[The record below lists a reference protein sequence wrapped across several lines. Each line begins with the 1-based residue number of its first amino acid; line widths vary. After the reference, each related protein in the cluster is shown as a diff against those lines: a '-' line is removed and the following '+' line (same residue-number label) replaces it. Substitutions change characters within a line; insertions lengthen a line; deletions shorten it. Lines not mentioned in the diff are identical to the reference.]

1 MSVKVEN
8 LDNNMAKLT
17 VEVEADRLNEAIKKA
32 YNRQKKSISIPGFRK
47 GKVPQQ
53 MIEKMYGA
61 EIFFDEAAN
70 ILIQE
75 EYPKA
80 YDECD
85 LDIVSQPEVEVVQI
99 EKGKPF
105 IFTAEV
111 AVKPEVTLGKYKG
124 VTVTRMDASV
134 SDEEVEKEIES
145 QLSRNARTIDVTD
158 RAAQKGDT
166 VVLDF
171 DGSVDGVPFEGGK
184 AEGYTLE
191 LGSNSFIPG
200 FEDQLCG
207 KNLEEDIDV
216 NVTFPEDYHAE
227 ELAGKPALFKCKLH
241 KISAKELPELDA
253 DFAEDQGFD
262 SVDDYKAD
270 VKKNLEE
277 RKAASIK
284 RTQEDEALG
293 KIVADSKMDVPEKM
307 IDTQVNQ
314 MLNEYA
320 QNLAQ
325 SGLSFEQYMQF
336 TGMTLDQLKAQMRPD
351 ATDRIKASLV
361 LEAIAKAEGFEGTD
375 EDVDAKLDEMAA
387 QYGMPADDLKK
398 NIPDSEKENM
408 KNEIAMEK
416 AINFVTE
423 NMKQRAK
430 AKKKEEKKEEKKD
443 EE

>member
-17 VEVEADRLNEAIKKA
+17 IEVEADRLVEATKKA
-32 YNRQKKSISIPGFRK
+32 YNRQKNSISIPGFRK

-53 MIEKMYGA
+53 MVEKMYGP

-80 YDECD
+80 YDECG

-111 AVKPEVTLGKYKG
+111 ALKPEVKLGKYNG
-124 VTVTRMDASV
+124 ITVTRIDTTV
-134 SDEEVEKEIES
+134 SDEDIENEIKS
-145 QLSRNARTIDVTD
+145 QLSRNARSIDVTD
-158 RAAQKGDT
+158 RAAQMGDT

-184 AEGYTLE
+184 SENYTLE

-227 ELAGKPALFKCKLH
+227 ELAGKAALFKCKLH
-241 KISAKELPELDA
+241 KITAKELPELNDE
-253 DFAEDQGFD
+253 FAEDQGFD
-262 SVDDYKAD
+262 SVADYKED
-270 VKKNLEE
+270 VKKTLTE
-277 RKAASIK
+277 RKENAAK
-284 RTQEDEALG
+284 RTQEDEALA
-293 KIVADSKMDVPEKM
+293 KIIADSKMDIPEAM
-307 IDTQVNQ
+307 VDFQVNQ

-320 QNLAQ
+320 RNLSQ

-351 ATDRIKASLV
+351 AEDRIKGSLV

-375 EDVDAKLDEMAA
+375 EDVEKKIEEMAE
-387 QYGMPADDLKK
+387 QYGMKAEDIKK
-398 NIPDSEKENM
+398 NIPDAEKENM
-408 KNEIAMEK
+408 KKDVALEK

-423 NMKQRAK
+423 NMKLRAK
-430 AKKKEEKKEEKKD
+430 PKKKAEKEAEAK
-443 EE
+443 

>member
-17 VEVEADRLNEAIKKA
+17 IEVEADRLNEAIKKA
-32 YNRQKKSISIPGFRK
+32 YNRQKNKISVPGFRK

-53 MIEKMYGA
+53 MIEKMYGS
-61 EIFFDEAAN
+61 EIFYDDAAN
-70 ILIQE
+70 FLIQE

-85 LDIVSQPEVEVVQI
+85 LDIVSQPDVEVVQI

-124 VTVTRMDASV
+124 ITVTRLETEV
-134 SDEEVEKEIES
+134 SDEEVDKEIES

-158 RAAQKGDT
+158 RAAQMGDT

-171 DGSVDGVPFEGGK
+171 DGSVDGVPFDGGK
-184 AEGYTLE
+184 AENYTLE

-227 ELAGKPALFKCKLH
+227 ELAGKAALFKCKLH

-270 VKKNLEE
+270 VKKTLED
-277 RKAASIK
+277 RKAASVK

-408 KNEIAMEK
+408 KNEIALEK
-416 AINFVTE
+416 AINFVTD
-423 NMKQRAK
+423 NMKLRAK
-430 AKKKEEKKEEKKD
+430 AKKKAEKKD

>member
-1 MSVKVEN
+1 MN
-8 LDNNMAKLT
+8 AKLF
-17 VEVEADRLNEAIKKA
+17 LKMLKILL
-32 YNRQKKSISIPGFRK
+32 
-47 GKVPQQ
+47 QQ
-53 MIEKMYGA
+53 MIEKMYGP

-80 YDECD
+80 YDECG

-111 AVKPEVTLGKYKG
+111 ALKPEVKLGKYNG
-124 VTVTRMDASV
+124 ITVTRVDTTV
-134 SDEEVEKEIES
+134 SDEDVEKEIES
-145 QLSRNARTIDVTD
+145 QLSRNARSIDVTD
-158 RAAQKGDT
+158 RAAKMGDT

-184 AEGYTLE
+184 SENYTLE

-227 ELAGKPALFKCKLH
+227 ELAGKAALFKCKLH
-241 KISAKELPELDA
+241 KITAKELPELNDE
-253 DFAEDQGFD
+253 FAEDQGFD
-262 SVDDYKAD
+262 SVADYKED
-270 VKKNLEE
+270 VKKTLTE
-277 RKAASIK
+277 RKENAAK
-284 RTQEDEALG
+284 RTQEDEALA
-293 KIVADSKMDVPEKM
+293 KIIADSKMDIPDAMV
-307 IDTQVNQ
+307 DFQVNQ
-314 MLNEYA
+314 MLSEYA
-320 QNLAQ
+320 NNLRQ

-351 ATDRIKASLV
+351 AEDRIKGSLV

-375 EDVDAKLDEMAA
+375 EDVEKKIEEMAE
-387 QYGMPADDLKK
+387 QYGMKADDIKK

-408 KNEIAMEK
+408 KKDVALEK

-423 NMKQRAK
+423 NMKLRAK
-430 AKKKEEKKEEKKD
+430 PKKKAEKEADAE
-443 EE
+443 

>member
-17 VEVEADRLNEAIKKA
+17 IEVEADRLVEATKKA
-32 YNRQKKSISIPGFRK
+32 YNRQKNSISIPGFRK

-53 MIEKMYGA
+53 MVEKMYGP

-80 YDECD
+80 YDECG

-111 AVKPEVTLGKYKG
+111 ALKPEVKLGKYNG
-124 VTVTRMDASV
+124 ITVTRIDTTV
-134 SDEEVEKEIES
+134 SDEDVENEIKS
-145 QLSRNARTIDVTD
+145 QLTRNARSIDVTD
-158 RAAQKGDT
+158 RAAQMGDT

-184 AEGYTLE
+184 SENYTLE

-227 ELAGKPALFKCKLH
+227 ELAGKAALFKCKLH
-241 KISAKELPELDA
+241 KITAKELPELNDE
-253 DFAEDQGFD
+253 FAEDQGFD
-262 SVDDYKAD
+262 SVADYKED
-270 VKKNLEE
+270 VKKTLTE
-277 RKAASIK
+277 RKENAAK
-284 RTQEDEALG
+284 RTQEDEALA
-293 KIVADSKMDVPEKM
+293 KIIADSKMDIPDAMV
-307 IDTQVNQ
+307 DFQVNQ
-314 MLNEYA
+314 MLSEYA
-320 QNLAQ
+320 NNLRQ

-351 ATDRIKASLV
+351 AEDRIKGSLV

-375 EDVDAKLDEMAA
+375 EDVEKKIEEMAE
-387 QYGMPADDLKK
+387 QYGMKAEDIKK

-408 KNEIAMEK
+408 KKDVALEK

-423 NMKQRAK
+423 NMKLRAK
-430 AKKKEEKKEEKKD
+430 PKKKAEKEAEAK
-443 EE
+443 

>member
-17 VEVEADRLNEAIKKA
+17 IEVEADRLVEATKKA
-32 YNRQKKSISIPGFRK
+32 YNRQKNSISIPGFRK

-53 MIEKMYGA
+53 MIEKMYGP

-80 YDECD
+80 YDECG

-111 AVKPEVTLGKYKG
+111 ALKPEVKLGKYNG
-124 VTVTRMDASV
+124 ITVTRQDITV
-134 SDEEVEKEIES
+134 TDEDVENEIKS
-145 QLSRNARTIDVTD
+145 QLSRNARSIDVTD
-158 RAAQKGDT
+158 RAAQMGDT

-184 AEGYTLE
+184 SENYTLE

-216 NVTFPEDYHAE
+216 NVTFPKDYHAE
-227 ELAGKPALFKCKLH
+227 ELAGKEALFKCKLH
-241 KISAKELPELDA
+241 KITAKELPELNDE
-253 DFAEDQGFD
+253 FAEDQGFD
-262 SVDDYKAD
+262 SVADYKED
-270 VKKNLEE
+270 VKKTLTE
-277 RKAASIK
+277 RKENAAK
-284 RTQEDEALG
+284 RTQEDEALA
-293 KIVADSKMDVPEKM
+293 KIIADSKMDIPDAM
-307 IDTQVNQ
+307 IDFQVNQ

-320 QNLAQ
+320 NNLAQ

-351 ATDRIKASLV
+351 AEDRIKGSLV

-375 EDVDAKLDEMAA
+375 EEVEKKIEEMAE
-387 QYGMPADDLKK
+387 QYGMKADDIKK

-408 KNEIAMEK
+408 KKDIALEK

-423 NMKQRAK
+423 NMKLRAK
-430 AKKKEEKKEEKKD
+430 AKKKAEKEADAE
-443 EE
+443 

>member
-17 VEVEADRLNEAIKKA
+17 IEVEADRLVEATKKA
-32 YNRQKKSISIPGFRK
+32 YNRQKNSISIPGFRK

-53 MIEKMYGA
+53 MVEKMYGP

-80 YDECD
+80 YDECG

-111 AVKPEVTLGKYKG
+111 ALKPEVKLGKYNG
-124 VTVTRMDASV
+124 ITVTRIDTTV
-134 SDEEVEKEIES
+134 SDEDVEKEIKS
-145 QLSRNARTIDVTD
+145 QLTRNARSIDVTD
-158 RAAQKGDT
+158 RAAQMGDT

-184 AEGYTLE
+184 SENYTLE

-227 ELAGKPALFKCKLH
+227 ELAGKAALFKCKLH
-241 KISAKELPELDA
+241 KITAKELPELNDE
-253 DFAEDQGFD
+253 FAEDQGFD
-262 SVDDYKAD
+262 SVADYKED
-270 VKKNLEE
+270 VKKTLTE
-277 RKAASIK
+277 RKENAAK
-284 RTQEDEALG
+284 RTQEDEALA
-293 KIVADSKMDVPEKM
+293 KIIADSKMDIPDAMV
-307 IDTQVNQ
+307 DFQVNQ

-320 QNLAQ
+320 RNLSQ

-351 ATDRIKASLV
+351 AEDRIKGSLV

-375 EDVDAKLDEMAA
+375 EDVEKKIEEMAE
-387 QYGMPADDLKK
+387 QYGMKAEDIKK
-398 NIPDSEKENM
+398 NIPDAEKENM
-408 KNEIAMEK
+408 KKDVALEK

-423 NMKQRAK
+423 NMKLRAK
-430 AKKKEEKKEEKKD
+430 PKKKAEKEAEEK
-443 EE
+443 

>member
-17 VEVEADRLNEAIKKA
+17 IEVEADRLVEATKKA
-32 YNRQKKSISIPGFRK
+32 YNRQKNSISIPGFRK

-53 MIEKMYGA
+53 MIEKMYGP

-80 YDECD
+80 YDECG

-111 AVKPEVTLGKYKG
+111 ALKPEVKLGKYNG
-124 VTVTRMDASV
+124 ITVTRVDTTV
-134 SDEEVEKEIES
+134 SDEDVEKEIES
-145 QLSRNARTIDVTD
+145 QLSRNARSIDVTD
-158 RAAQKGDT
+158 RAAKMGDT

-184 AEGYTLE
+184 SENYTLE

-227 ELAGKPALFKCKLH
+227 ELAGKAALFKCKLH
-241 KISAKELPELDA
+241 KITAKELPELNDE
-253 DFAEDQGFD
+253 FAEDQGFD
-262 SVDDYKAD
+262 SVADYKED
-270 VKKNLEE
+270 VKKTLTE
-277 RKAASIK
+277 RKENAAK
-284 RTQEDEALG
+284 RTQEDEALA
-293 KIVADSKMDVPEKM
+293 KIIADSKMDIPDAMV
-307 IDTQVNQ
+307 DFQVNQ
-314 MLNEYA
+314 MLSEYA
-320 QNLAQ
+320 NNLRQ

-351 ATDRIKASLV
+351 AEDRIKGSLV

-375 EDVDAKLDEMAA
+375 EDVEKKIEEMAE
-387 QYGMPADDLKK
+387 QYGMKADDIKK

-408 KNEIAMEK
+408 KKDVALEK

-423 NMKQRAK
+423 NMKLRAK
-430 AKKKEEKKEEKKD
+430 PKKKAEKEADAE
-443 EE
+443 

>member
-17 VEVEADRLNEAIKKA
+17 IEVEADRLVEATKKA
-32 YNRQKKSISIPGFRK
+32 YNRQKNSISIPGFRK

-53 MIEKMYGA
+53 MIEKMYGP

-80 YDECD
+80 YDECG

-111 AVKPEVTLGKYKG
+111 ALKPEVKLGKYNG
-124 VTVTRMDASV
+124 ITVTRIDTTV
-134 SDEEVEKEIES
+134 SDEDVEKEIKS
-145 QLSRNARTIDVTD
+145 QLTRNARSIDVTD
-158 RAAQKGDT
+158 RAAQMGDT

-184 AEGYTLE
+184 SENYTLE

-227 ELAGKPALFKCKLH
+227 ELAGKAALFKCKLH
-241 KISAKELPELDA
+241 KITAKELPELNDE
-253 DFAEDQGFD
+253 FAEDQGFD
-262 SVDDYKAD
+262 SVADYKED
-270 VKKNLEE
+270 VKKTLTE
-277 RKAASIK
+277 RKENAAK
-284 RTQEDEALG
+284 RTQEDEALA
-293 KIVADSKMDVPEKM
+293 KIIADSKMDIPDAMV
-307 IDTQVNQ
+307 DFQVNQ
-314 MLNEYA
+314 MLSEYA
-320 QNLAQ
+320 NNLRQ

-351 ATDRIKASLV
+351 AEDRIKGSLV

-375 EDVDAKLDEMAA
+375 EDVEKKIEEMAE
-387 QYGMPADDLKK
+387 QYGMKVEDIKK

-408 KNEIAMEK
+408 KKDVALEK

-423 NMKQRAK
+423 NMKLRAK
-430 AKKKEEKKEEKKD
+430 PKKKAEKEAEEK
-443 EE
+443 

>member
-32 YNRQKKSISIPGFRK
+32 YNRQKNRISVPGFRK

-53 MIEKMYGA
+53 MIEKMYGP
-61 EIFFDEAAN
+61 EIFFDDAAN
-70 ILIQE
+70 LLIQE

-80 YDECD
+80 YDESG
-85 LDIVSQPEVEVVQI
+85 LDIVSQPEIEVVQI
-99 EKGKPF
+99 EKGKTF

-111 AVKPEVTLGKYKG
+111 ALKPEVKLGKYNG
-124 VTVTRMDASV
+124 ITVTRLDTTV
-134 SDEEVEKEIES
+134 SDEEVDKEIES
-145 QLSRNARTIDVTD
+145 QLSRNARTIEVND
-158 RAAQKGDT
+158 RAAQMGDT
-166 VVLDF
+166 VELDF

-227 ELAGKPALFKCKLH
+227 ELAGKAALFKCKLH

-262 SVDDYKAD
+262 SVDEYKAD
-270 VKKNLEE
+270 VKKTLEE
-277 RKAASIK
+277 RKAASVK
-284 RTQEDEALG
+284 RTQEDEALA
-293 KIVADSKMDVPEKM
+293 KIVADSKMDVPEAM

-336 TGMTLDQLKAQMRPD
+336 TGMTVDQLKAQMRPD

-375 EDVDAKLDEMAA
+375 EDVDKKLDEMAA

-398 NIPDSEKENM
+398 NIPANEKENM
-408 KNEIAMEK
+408 KQEIALEK
-416 AINFVTE
+416 AINFVTD
-423 NMKQRAK
+423 NMKLRAK
-430 AKKKEEKKEEKKD
+430 AKKKAEKKD

>member
-17 VEVEADRLNEAIKKA
+17 IEVEADRLVEATKKA
-32 YNRQKKSISIPGFRK
+32 YNRQKNSISIPGFRK

-53 MIEKMYGA
+53 MVEKMYGP

-80 YDECD
+80 YDECG

-111 AVKPEVTLGKYKG
+111 ALKPEVKLGKYNG
-124 VTVTRMDASV
+124 ITVTRVDTTV
-134 SDEEVEKEIES
+134 SDEDVENEIKS
-145 QLSRNARTIDVTD
+145 QLTRNARSIDVTD
-158 RAAQKGDT
+158 RAAQMGDT

-184 AEGYTLE
+184 SENYTLE

-227 ELAGKPALFKCKLH
+227 ELAGKAALFKCKLH
-241 KISAKELPELDA
+241 KITAKELPELNDE
-253 DFAEDQGFD
+253 FAEDQGFD
-262 SVDDYKAD
+262 SVADYKED
-270 VKKNLEE
+270 VKKTLTE
-277 RKAASIK
+277 RKENAAK
-284 RTQEDEALG
+284 RTQEDEALA
-293 KIVADSKMDVPEKM
+293 KIIADSKMDIPDAMV
-307 IDTQVNQ
+307 DFQVNQ

-320 QNLAQ
+320 RNLSQ

-351 ATDRIKASLV
+351 AEDRIKGSLV

-375 EDVDAKLDEMAA
+375 EDVEKKIEEMAE
-387 QYGMPADDLKK
+387 QYGMKAEDIKK
-398 NIPDSEKENM
+398 NIPDAEKENM
-408 KNEIAMEK
+408 KKDVALEK

-423 NMKQRAK
+423 NMKLRAK
-430 AKKKEEKKEEKKD
+430 PKKKAEKEAEEK
-443 EE
+443 

>member
-17 VEVEADRLNEAIKKA
+17 IEVEADRLVEATKKA
-32 YNRQKKSISIPGFRK
+32 YNRQKNSISIPGFRK

-53 MIEKMYGA
+53 MIEKMYGP

-80 YDECD
+80 YDECG

-111 AVKPEVTLGKYKG
+111 ALKPEVKLGKYNG
-124 VTVTRMDASV
+124 ITVTRQDITV
-134 SDEEVEKEIES
+134 TDEDVENEIKS
-145 QLSRNARTIDVTD
+145 QLSRNARSIDVTD
-158 RAAQKGDT
+158 RAAQMGDT

-184 AEGYTLE
+184 SENYTLE

-216 NVTFPEDYHAE
+216 NVTFPKDYHAE
-227 ELAGKPALFKCKLH
+227 ELAGKKALFKCKLH
-241 KISAKELPELDA
+241 KITAKELPELNDE
-253 DFAEDQGFD
+253 FAEDQGFD
-262 SVDDYKAD
+262 SVADYKED
-270 VKKNLEE
+270 VKKTLTE
-277 RKAASIK
+277 RKENAAK
-284 RTQEDEALG
+284 RTQEDEALA
-293 KIVADSKMDVPEKM
+293 KIIADSKMDIPDAM
-307 IDTQVNQ
+307 IDFQVNQ

-320 QNLAQ
+320 NNLAQ

-351 ATDRIKASLV
+351 AEDRIKGSLV

-375 EDVDAKLDEMAA
+375 EDVEKKIEEMAE
-387 QYGMPADDLKK
+387 QYGMKADDIKK

-408 KNEIAMEK
+408 KKDVALEK

-423 NMKQRAK
+423 NMKLRAK
-430 AKKKEEKKEEKKD
+430 PKKKAEKEADAE
-443 EE
+443 

>member
-17 VEVEADRLNEAIKKA
+17 IEVEADRLVEATKKA
-32 YNRQKKSISIPGFRK
+32 YNRQKNSISIPGFRK

-53 MIEKMYGA
+53 MIEKMYGP

-80 YDECD
+80 YDECG

-111 AVKPEVTLGKYKG
+111 ALKPDVKLGKYNG
-124 VTVTRMDASV
+124 ITVTRIDTTV
-134 SDEEVEKEIES
+134 SDEDVEKEIKS
-145 QLSRNARTIDVTD
+145 QLTRNARSIDVTD
-158 RAAQKGDT
+158 RAAQMGDI

-184 AEGYTLE
+184 SENYTLE

-227 ELAGKPALFKCKLH
+227 ELAGKAALFKCKLH
-241 KISAKELPELDA
+241 KITAKELPELNDE
-253 DFAEDQGFD
+253 FAEDQGFD
-262 SVDDYKAD
+262 SVADYKED
-270 VKKNLEE
+270 VKKTLIE
-277 RKAASIK
+277 RKENAAK
-284 RTQEDEALG
+284 RTQEDEALA
-293 KIVADSKMDVPEKM
+293 KIIADSKMDIPDAMV
-307 IDTQVNQ
+307 DFQVNQ
-314 MLNEYA
+314 MLSEYA
-320 QNLAQ
+320 NNLRQ

-351 ATDRIKASLV
+351 AEDRIKGSLV

-375 EDVDAKLDEMAA
+375 EDVEKKIEEMAE
-387 QYGMPADDLKK
+387 QYGMKVEDIKK

-408 KNEIAMEK
+408 KKDVALEK

-423 NMKQRAK
+423 NMKLRAK
-430 AKKKEEKKEEKKD
+430 PKKKAEKEAEEK
-443 EE
+443 

>member
-1 MSVKVEN
+1 
-8 LDNNMAKLT
+8 
-17 VEVEADRLNEAIKKA
+17 
-32 YNRQKKSISIPGFRK
+32 
-47 GKVPQQ
+47 
-53 MIEKMYGA
+53 
-61 EIFFDEAAN
+61 
-70 ILIQE
+70 
-75 EYPKA
+75 
-80 YDECD
+80 
-85 LDIVSQPEVEVVQI
+85 
-99 EKGKPF
+99 
-105 IFTAEV
+105 
-111 AVKPEVTLGKYKG
+111 
-124 VTVTRMDASV
+124 MDASV

-284 RTQEDEALG
+284 RSQEDEALG

-387 QYGMPADDLKK
+387 QYGMPVDDLKK

-408 KNEIAMEK
+408 KNEIALEK

>member
-32 YNRQKKSISIPGFRK
+32 YNRQKNSISIPGFRK

-53 MIEKMYGA
+53 MVEKMYGA

-408 KNEIAMEK
+408 KNEIALEK

-430 AKKKEEKKEEKKD
+430 AKKKEEKKD

>member
-17 VEVEADRLNEAIKKA
+17 IEVEADRLVEATKKA
-32 YNRQKKSISIPGFRK
+32 YNRQKNSISIPGFRK

-53 MIEKMYGA
+53 MVEKMYGP

-80 YDECD
+80 YDECG

-111 AVKPEVTLGKYKG
+111 ALKPEVKLGKYNG
-124 VTVTRMDASV
+124 ITVTRIDTTV
-134 SDEEVEKEIES
+134 SDEDVENEIKS
-145 QLSRNARTIDVTD
+145 QLTRNARSIDVTD
-158 RAAQKGDT
+158 RAAQMGDT

-184 AEGYTLE
+184 SENYTLE

-227 ELAGKPALFKCKLH
+227 ELAGKAALFKCKLH
-241 KISAKELPELDA
+241 KITAKELPELNDE
-253 DFAEDQGFD
+253 FAEDQGFD
-262 SVDDYKAD
+262 SVADYKED
-270 VKKNLEE
+270 VKKTLTE
-277 RKAASIK
+277 RKENAAK
-284 RTQEDEALG
+284 RTQEDEALA
-293 KIVADSKMDVPEKM
+293 KIIADSKMDIPDAMV
-307 IDTQVNQ
+307 DFQVNQ

-320 QNLAQ
+320 RNLSQ

-351 ATDRIKASLV
+351 AEDRIKGSLV

-375 EDVDAKLDEMAA
+375 EDVEKKIEEMAE
-387 QYGMPADDLKK
+387 QYGMKAEDIKK
-398 NIPDSEKENM
+398 NIPDAEKENM
-408 KNEIAMEK
+408 KKDVALEK

-423 NMKQRAK
+423 NMKLRAK
-430 AKKKEEKKEEKKD
+430 PKKKAEKEAEAK
-443 EE
+443 

>member
-17 VEVEADRLNEAIKKA
+17 IEVEADRLVEATKKA
-32 YNRQKKSISIPGFRK
+32 YNRQKNSISIPGFRK

-53 MIEKMYGA
+53 MVEKMYGP

-80 YDECD
+80 YDECG

-111 AVKPEVTLGKYKG
+111 ALKPEVKLGKYNG
-124 VTVTRMDASV
+124 ITVTRIDTTV
-134 SDEEVEKEIES
+134 SDEDVENEIKS
-145 QLSRNARTIDVTD
+145 QLSRNARSIDVTD
-158 RAAQKGDT
+158 RAAQMGDT

-184 AEGYTLE
+184 SENYTLE

-227 ELAGKPALFKCKLH
+227 ELAGKAALFKCKLH
-241 KISAKELPELDA
+241 KITAKELPELNDE
-253 DFAEDQGFD
+253 FAEDQGFD
-262 SVDDYKAD
+262 SVADYKED
-270 VKKNLEE
+270 VKKTLTE
-277 RKAASIK
+277 RKENAAK
-284 RTQEDEALG
+284 RTQEDEALA
-293 KIVADSKMDVPEKM
+293 KIIADSKMDIPEAM
-307 IDTQVNQ
+307 VDFQVNQ

-320 QNLAQ
+320 RNLSQ

-351 ATDRIKASLV
+351 AEDRIKGSLV

-375 EDVDAKLDEMAA
+375 EDVEKKIEEMAE
-387 QYGMPADDLKK
+387 QYGMKAEDIKK
-398 NIPDSEKENM
+398 NIPDAEKENM
-408 KNEIAMEK
+408 KKDVALEK

-423 NMKQRAK
+423 NMKLRAK
-430 AKKKEEKKEEKKD
+430 PKKKAEKEAEA
-443 EE
+443 E

>member
-32 YNRQKKSISIPGFRK
+32 YNRQKNRISVPGFRK

-53 MIEKMYGA
+53 MIEKMYGP
-61 EIFFDEAAN
+61 EIFFDDAAN
-70 ILIQE
+70 LLIQE

-80 YDECD
+80 YDECG
-85 LDIVSQPEVEVVQI
+85 LDIVSQPEIEVVQI
-99 EKGKPF
+99 EKGKTF

-111 AVKPEVTLGKYKG
+111 ALKPEVKLGKYNG
-124 VTVTRMDASV
+124 ITVTRLDTTV
-134 SDEEVEKEIES
+134 SDEEVDKEIES
-145 QLSRNARTIDVTD
+145 QLSRNARTIEVND
-158 RAAQKGDT
+158 RAAQMGDT

-227 ELAGKPALFKCKLH
+227 ELAGKAALFKCKLH
-241 KISAKELPELDA
+241 KISAKELPELDN

-262 SVDDYKAD
+262 SVEDYKAD
-270 VKKNLEE
+270 VKKTLEE
-277 RKAASIK
+277 RKAASVK
-284 RTQEDEALG
+284 RTQEDEALA
-293 KIVADSKMDVPEKM
+293 KIVADSKMDVPEAM

-336 TGMTLDQLKAQMRPD
+336 TGMTVDQLKAQMRPD

-361 LEAIAKAEGFEGTD
+361 LEAIAKAEGFEGSD
-375 EDVDAKLDEMAA
+375 EDVDKKLDEMAA

-408 KNEIAMEK
+408 KQEIALEQ
-416 AINFVTE
+416 AINFVTD
-423 NMKQRAK
+423 NMKLRAK
-430 AKKKEEKKEEKKD
+430 AKKKAEKKD

>member
-17 VEVEADRLNEAIKKA
+17 IEVEADRLVEATKKA
-32 YNRQKKSISIPGFRK
+32 YNRQKNSISIPGFRK

-53 MIEKMYGA
+53 MVEKMYGP

-80 YDECD
+80 YDECG

-111 AVKPEVTLGKYKG
+111 ALKPEVKLGKYNG
-124 VTVTRMDASV
+124 ITVTRIDTTV
-134 SDEEVEKEIES
+134 SDEDVENEIKS
-145 QLSRNARTIDVTD
+145 QLTRNARSIDVTD
-158 RAAQKGDT
+158 RAAQMGDT
-166 VVLDF
+166 VILDF

-184 AEGYTLE
+184 SENYTLE

-227 ELAGKPALFKCKLH
+227 ELAGKAALFKCKLH
-241 KISAKELPELDA
+241 KITAKELPELNDE
-253 DFAEDQGFD
+253 FAEDQGFD
-262 SVDDYKAD
+262 SVADYKED
-270 VKKNLEE
+270 VKKTLTE
-277 RKAASIK
+277 RKENAAK
-284 RTQEDEALG
+284 RTQEDEALA
-293 KIVADSKMDVPEKM
+293 KIIADSKMDIPDAMV
-307 IDTQVNQ
+307 DFQVNQ
-314 MLNEYA
+314 MLSEYA
-320 QNLAQ
+320 NNLRQ

-351 ATDRIKASLV
+351 AEDRIKGSLV

-375 EDVDAKLDEMAA
+375 EDVEKKIEEMAE
-387 QYGMPADDLKK
+387 QYGMKAEDIKK

-408 KNEIAMEK
+408 KKDVALEK

-423 NMKQRAK
+423 NMKLRAK
-430 AKKKEEKKEEKKD
+430 PKKKAEKEADAE
-443 EE
+443 

>member
-17 VEVEADRLNEAIKKA
+17 IEVEADRLVEATKKA

-53 MIEKMYGA
+53 MIEKMYGP

-80 YDECD
+80 YDECG

-111 AVKPEVTLGKYKG
+111 ALKPEVKLGKYNG
-124 VTVTRMDASV
+124 ITVTRQDITV
-134 SDEEVEKEIES
+134 TDEDVENEIKS
-145 QLSRNARTIDVTD
+145 QLSRNARSIDVTD
-158 RAAQKGDT
+158 RAAQMGDT

-184 AEGYTLE
+184 SENYTLE

-216 NVTFPEDYHAE
+216 NVTFPKDYHAE
-227 ELAGKPALFKCKLH
+227 ELAGKKALFKCKLH
-241 KISAKELPELDA
+241 KITTKELPELNDE
-253 DFAEDQGFD
+253 FAEDQGFD
-262 SVDDYKAD
+262 SVADYKED
-270 VKKNLEE
+270 VKKTLTE
-277 RKAASIK
+277 RKENAAK
-284 RTQEDEALG
+284 RTQEDEALA
-293 KIVADSKMDVPEKM
+293 KIIADSKMDIPDAM
-307 IDTQVNQ
+307 IDFQVNQ

-320 QNLAQ
+320 NNLAQ

-336 TGMTLDQLKAQMRPD
+336 TGMTLEQLKAQMRPD
-351 ATDRIKASLV
+351 AEDRIKGSLV

-375 EDVDAKLDEMAA
+375 EDVEKKIEEMAE
-387 QYGMPADDLKK
+387 QYGMKADDIKK

-408 KNEIAMEK
+408 KKDVALEK

-423 NMKQRAK
+423 NMKLRAK
-430 AKKKEEKKEEKKD
+430 PKKKAEKEADAE
-443 EE
+443 

>member
-32 YNRQKKSISIPGFRK
+32 YNRQKNSISIPGFRK

-145 QLSRNARTIDVTD
+145 QLSRNARTIEVTD
-158 RAAQKGDT
+158 RAAQNGDT

-284 RTQEDEALG
+284 RSQEDEALG

-408 KNEIAMEK
+408 KNEIALEK

-430 AKKKEEKKEEKKD
+430 AKKKEEKKD

>member
-17 VEVEADRLNEAIKKA
+17 IEVEADRLVEATKKA
-32 YNRQKKSISIPGFRK
+32 YNRQKNSISIPGFRK

-53 MIEKMYGA
+53 MIEKMYGP

-80 YDECD
+80 YDECG

-111 AVKPEVTLGKYKG
+111 ALKPEVKLGKYNG
-124 VTVTRMDASV
+124 ITVTRQDITV
-134 SDEEVEKEIES
+134 TDEDVENEIKS
-145 QLSRNARTIDVTD
+145 QLSRNARSIDVTD
-158 RAAQKGDT
+158 RAAQMGDT

-184 AEGYTLE
+184 SENYTLE

-227 ELAGKPALFKCKLH
+227 ELAGKAALFKCKLH
-241 KISAKELPELDA
+241 KITAKELPELNDE
-253 DFAEDQGFD
+253 FAEDQGFD
-262 SVDDYKAD
+262 SVADYKED
-270 VKKNLEE
+270 VKKTLTE
-277 RKAASIK
+277 RKENAAK
-284 RTQEDEALG
+284 RTQEDEALA
-293 KIVADSKMDVPEKM
+293 KIIADSKMDIPDAM
-307 IDTQVNQ
+307 IDFQVNQ

-320 QNLAQ
+320 NNLAQ

-351 ATDRIKASLV
+351 AEDRIKGSLV

-375 EDVDAKLDEMAA
+375 EDVEKKIEEMAE
-387 QYGMPADDLKK
+387 QYGMKADDIKK

-408 KNEIAMEK
+408 KKDVALEK

-423 NMKQRAK
+423 NMKLRAK
-430 AKKKEEKKEEKKD
+430 PKKKAEKEAEAK
-443 EE
+443 

>member
-17 VEVEADRLNEAIKKA
+17 VEVEASRLDEAMKKA
-32 YNRQKKSISIPGFRK
+32 YNRQKNRISIPGFRK

-53 MIEKMYGA
+53 MVEKMYGP
-61 EIFFDEAAN
+61 EIFFDDAAN
-70 ILIQE
+70 FLIQE

-80 YDECD
+80 YDECG
-85 LDIVSQPEVEVVQI
+85 LEIVSQPQVEVVQI

-111 AVKPEVTLGKYKG
+111 ALKPEVTLGKYKG
-124 VTVTRMDASV
+124 VTVTRLDNEV

-145 QLSRNARTIDVTD
+145 QLSRDARTIEVTD
-158 RAAQKGDT
+158 RAAEMGDT

-191 LGSNSFIPG
+191 LGSGSFIPG
-200 FEDQLCG
+200 FEEQLVG
-207 KNLEEDIDV
+207 KNLEEDVDV

-241 KISAKELPELDA
+241 KISTKELPELTA
-253 DFAEDQGFD
+253 EFAEDKGFD
-262 SVDDYKAD
+262 SVDEYKAD
-270 VKKNLEE
+270 VKKTLED
-277 RKAASIK
+277 RKTASNK
-284 RTQEDEALG
+284 RAQEDEALG
-293 KIVADSKMDVPEKM
+293 KIVADSKMDVPEAM

-361 LEAIAKAEGFEGTD
+361 LEAIAKEEGFEGSD

-387 QYGMPADDLKK
+387 QYGMPVDDLKK
-398 NIPDSEKENM
+398 NVPDSEKENM
-408 KNEIAMEK
+408 KQEIALEK

-430 AKKKEEKKEEKKD
+430 AKKKETKKEE
-443 EE
+443 E

>member
-17 VEVEADRLNEAIKKA
+17 IEVEADRLVEATKKA
-32 YNRQKKSISIPGFRK
+32 YNRQKNSISIPGFRK

-53 MIEKMYGA
+53 MVEKMYGP

-80 YDECD
+80 YDECG

-111 AVKPEVTLGKYKG
+111 ALKPEVKLGKYNG
-124 VTVTRMDASV
+124 ITVTRQDITV
-134 SDEEVEKEIES
+134 TDEEVENEIKS
-145 QLSRNARTIDVTD
+145 QLSRNARSIDVTD
-158 RAAQKGDT
+158 RAAQMGDT

-184 AEGYTLE
+184 SENYTLE

-227 ELAGKPALFKCKLH
+227 ELAGKAALFKCKLH
-241 KISAKELPELDA
+241 KITAKELPELNDE
-253 DFAEDQGFD
+253 FAEDQGFD
-262 SVDDYKAD
+262 SVADYKED
-270 VKKNLEE
+270 VKKTLSE
-277 RKAASIK
+277 RKENAAK
-284 RTQEDEALG
+284 RTQEDEALA
-293 KIVADSKMDVPEKM
+293 KIIADSKMDIPDAMV
-307 IDTQVNQ
+307 DFQVNQ
-314 MLNEYA
+314 MLSEYA
-320 QNLAQ
+320 NNLRQ

-351 ATDRIKASLV
+351 AEDRIKGSLV

-375 EDVDAKLDEMAA
+375 EDVEKKIEEMAE
-387 QYGMPADDLKK
+387 QYGMKAEDIKK

-408 KNEIAMEK
+408 KKDVALEK

-423 NMKQRAK
+423 NMKLRAK
-430 AKKKEEKKEEKKD
+430 PKKKADKEAE
-443 EE
+443 

>member
-17 VEVEADRLNEAIKKA
+17 IEVEADRLNEAIKKA
-32 YNRQKKSISIPGFRK
+32 YNRQKNQISVPGFRK

-53 MIEKMYGA
+53 MIEKMYGP
-61 EIFFDEAAN
+61 EIFFDDAAN
-70 ILIQE
+70 FLIQE

-124 VTVTRMDASV
+124 ITVTRLETEV
-134 SDEEVEKEIES
+134 SDEEVDKEIES

-158 RAAQKGDT
+158 RAAQMGDT

-171 DGSVDGVPFEGGK
+171 DGSVDGVPFDGGK
-184 AEGYTLE
+184 AEDYTLE

-227 ELAGKPALFKCKLH
+227 ELAGKAALFKCKLH
-241 KISAKELPELDA
+241 KITAKELPELDA

-270 VKKNLEE
+270 VKKTLED
-277 RKAASIK
+277 RKAASVK

-387 QYGMPADDLKK
+387 QYGMPAEDLKK

-408 KNEIAMEK
+408 KNEIALEK
-416 AINFVTE
+416 AINFVTD
-423 NMKQRAK
+423 NMKLRAK
-430 AKKKEEKKEEKKD
+430 AKKKAEKKD

>member
-17 VEVEADRLNEAIKKA
+17 IEVEADRLVEATKKA
-32 YNRQKKSISIPGFRK
+32 YNRQKNSISIPGFRK

-53 MIEKMYGA
+53 MVEKMYGP

-75 EYPKA
+75 EYAKA
-80 YDECD
+80 YDECG

-111 AVKPEVTLGKYKG
+111 ALKPEVKLGKYNG
-124 VTVTRMDASV
+124 ITVTRQDITV
-134 SDEEVEKEIES
+134 TDEEVEDEIKS
-145 QLSRNARTIDVTD
+145 QLSRNARSIDVTD
-158 RAAQKGDT
+158 RAAQMGDT

-184 AEGYTLE
+184 SENYTLE

-227 ELAGKPALFKCKLH
+227 ELAGKAALFKCKLH
-241 KISAKELPELDA
+241 KITAKELPELNDE
-253 DFAEDQGFD
+253 FAEDQGFD
-262 SVDDYKAD
+262 SVADYKED
-270 VKKNLEE
+270 VKKTLSE
-277 RKAASIK
+277 RKENAAK
-284 RTQEDEALG
+284 RTQEDEALA
-293 KIVADSKMDVPEKM
+293 KIIADSKMDIPDAMV
-307 IDTQVNQ
+307 DFQVNQ
-314 MLNEYA
+314 MLSEYA
-320 QNLAQ
+320 NNLRQ

-351 ATDRIKASLV
+351 AEDRIKGSLV

-375 EDVDAKLDEMAA
+375 EDVEKKIEEMAE
-387 QYGMPADDLKK
+387 QYGMKAEDIKK

-408 KNEIAMEK
+408 KKDVALEK

-423 NMKQRAK
+423 NMKLRAK
-430 AKKKEEKKEEKKD
+430 PKKKADKEAE
-443 EE
+443 

>member
-17 VEVEADRLNEAIKKA
+17 IEVEADRLVEATKKA
-32 YNRQKKSISIPGFRK
+32 YNRQKNSISIPGFRK

-53 MIEKMYGA
+53 MIEKMYGP

-80 YDECD
+80 YDECG

-111 AVKPEVTLGKYKG
+111 ALKPEVKLGKYNG
-124 VTVTRMDASV
+124 ITVTRQDITV
-134 SDEEVEKEIES
+134 TDEDIENEIKS
-145 QLSRNARTIDVTD
+145 QLSRNARSIDVTD
-158 RAAQKGDT
+158 RAAQMGDT

-184 AEGYTLE
+184 SENYTLE

-216 NVTFPEDYHAE
+216 NVTFPKDYHAE
-227 ELAGKPALFKCKLH
+227 ELAGKKALFKCKLH
-241 KISAKELPELDA
+241 KITTKELPELNDE
-253 DFAEDQGFD
+253 FAEDQGFD
-262 SVDDYKAD
+262 SVADYKED
-270 VKKNLEE
+270 VKKTLTE
-277 RKAASIK
+277 RKENAAK
-284 RTQEDEALG
+284 RTQEDEALA
-293 KIVADSKMDVPEKM
+293 KIIADSKMDIPDAM
-307 IDTQVNQ
+307 IDFQVNQ

-320 QNLAQ
+320 RNLSQ

-351 ATDRIKASLV
+351 AEDRIKGSLV

-375 EDVDAKLDEMAA
+375 EDVEKKIEEMAE
-387 QYGMPADDLKK
+387 QYGMKADDIKK
-398 NIPDSEKENM
+398 NIPDAEKENM
-408 KNEIAMEK
+408 KKDVALEK

-423 NMKQRAK
+423 NMKLRAK
-430 AKKKEEKKEEKKD
+430 PKKKAEKEADAE
-443 EE
+443 

>member
-17 VEVEADRLNEAIKKA
+17 IEVEADRLVEATKKA
-32 YNRQKKSISIPGFRK
+32 YNRQKNSISIPGFRK

-53 MIEKMYGA
+53 MIEKMYGP

-80 YDECD
+80 YDECG

-111 AVKPEVTLGKYKG
+111 ALKPEVKLGKYNG
-124 VTVTRMDASV
+124 ITVTRQDITV
-134 SDEEVEKEIES
+134 TDEDIENEIKS
-145 QLSRNARTIDVTD
+145 QLSRNARSIDVTD
-158 RAAQKGDT
+158 RAAQMGDT

-171 DGSVDGVPFEGGK
+171 DGSVDDVPFEGGK
-184 AEGYTLE
+184 SENYTLE

-216 NVTFPEDYHAE
+216 NVTFPKDYHAE
-227 ELAGKPALFKCKLH
+227 ELAGKKALFKCKLH
-241 KISAKELPELDA
+241 KITTKELPELNDE
-253 DFAEDQGFD
+253 FAEDQGFD
-262 SVDDYKAD
+262 SVADYKED
-270 VKKNLEE
+270 VKKTLTE
-277 RKAASIK
+277 RKENAAK
-284 RTQEDEALG
+284 RTQEDEALA
-293 KIVADSKMDVPEKM
+293 KIIADSKMDIPDAM
-307 IDTQVNQ
+307 IDFQVNQ

-320 QNLAQ
+320 RNLSQ

-351 ATDRIKASLV
+351 AEDRIKGSLV

-375 EDVDAKLDEMAA
+375 EDVEKKIEEMAE
-387 QYGMPADDLKK
+387 QYGMKVEDIKK

-408 KNEIAMEK
+408 KKDVALEK

-423 NMKQRAK
+423 NMKLRAK
-430 AKKKEEKKEEKKD
+430 PKKKAEKEADAE
-443 EE
+443 

>member
-145 QLSRNARTIDVTD
+145 QLSRNARTIEVTD

-284 RTQEDEALG
+284 RSQEDEALG

-408 KNEIAMEK
+408 KNEIALEE

-430 AKKKEEKKEEKKD
+430 AKKKEEKKD

>member
-17 VEVEADRLNEAIKKA
+17 IEVEADRLVEATKKA
-32 YNRQKKSISIPGFRK
+32 YNRQKNSISIPGFRK

-53 MIEKMYGA
+53 MVEKMYGP
-61 EIFFDEAAN
+61 EVFFDEAAN

-80 YDECD
+80 YDECG

-111 AVKPEVTLGKYKG
+111 ALKPEVKLGKYNG
-124 VTVTRMDASV
+124 ITVTRQDITV
-134 SDEEVEKEIES
+134 TDEDVENEIKS
-145 QLSRNARTIDVTD
+145 QLSRNARSIDVTD
-158 RAAQKGDT
+158 RAAKMGDT

-184 AEGYTLE
+184 SENYTLE

-227 ELAGKPALFKCKLH
+227 ELAGKAALFKCKLH
-241 KISAKELPELDA
+241 KITAKELPELNDE
-253 DFAEDQGFD
+253 FAEDQGFD
-262 SVDDYKAD
+262 SVADYKED
-270 VKKNLEE
+270 VKKTLTE
-277 RKAASIK
+277 RKENAAK
-284 RTQEDEALG
+284 RTQEDEALA
-293 KIVADSKMDVPEKM
+293 KIIADSKMDIPDAMV
-307 IDTQVNQ
+307 DFQVNQ
-314 MLNEYA
+314 MLSEYA
-320 QNLAQ
+320 NNLRQ

-351 ATDRIKASLV
+351 AEDRIKGSLV

-375 EDVDAKLDEMAA
+375 EDVEKKIAEMAE
-387 QYGMPADDLKK
+387 QYGMKVEDIQK

-408 KNEIAMEK
+408 KKDVALEK

-423 NMKQRAK
+423 NMKLRAK
-430 AKKKEEKKEEKKD
+430 PKKKADKEADAE
-443 EE
+443 